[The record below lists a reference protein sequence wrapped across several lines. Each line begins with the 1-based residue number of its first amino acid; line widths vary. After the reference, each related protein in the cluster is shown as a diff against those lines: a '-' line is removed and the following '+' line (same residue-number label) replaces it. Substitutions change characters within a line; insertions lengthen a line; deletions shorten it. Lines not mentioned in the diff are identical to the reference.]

1 MATWEKRF
9 LVYKTSITAQA
20 SSSSSH
26 FATIY
31 TLSTPLNPLQ
41 QKIMLAKRHTVTLPL
56 SPHVPK
62 VVGATPPTPQVIAQ
76 EWITKFE
83 AALKSGATADFAK
96 VLQPDAWW
104 RDFLALS
111 WDLRTLHG
119 LDKISAYLSDNLSH
133 TTPHN
138 LKLRQN
144 EKFAPAF
151 NSPLE
156 GLEWVESQFD
166 FETKVGRGS
175 GMIRLVQGIDGT
187 WKGGMIYTA
196 LQELTGSEDKVG
208 AHRPH
213 GSNELKI
220 DGGTRELNWLEQR
233 QKQVEFEHEEPT
245 VLVVGAGQ
253 SGLNVGA
260 RLQAMGVKTL
270 LVDKNNRIGDNW
282 RNRYRVSRL

>member
-1 MATWEKRF
+1 MKF
-9 LVYKTSITAQA
+9 QFSKSLYFYIPPLY
-20 SSSSSH
+20 
-26 FATIY
+26 IY
-31 TLSTPLNPLQ
+31 TPLQ
-41 QKIMLAKRHTVTLPL
+41 QVTMFAERHTIKLPL
-56 SPHVPK
+56 SPHVPH
-62 VVGATPPTPQVIAQ
+62 VVGFAKTATPPSPQLIAQ
-76 EWITKFE
+76 EWITDFE
-83 AALKSGATADFAK
+83 AALKSGDVAGFAK

-111 WDLRTLHG
+111 WDIRTVHG
-119 LDKISAYLSDNLSH
+119 LDKISTYLSDNLAH
-133 TTPHN
+133 TTPHS

-151 NSPLE
+151 ATPIE

-175 GMIRLVQGIDGT
+175 GMLRLVQGTDGI
-187 WKGGMIYTA
+187 WKGQMIYTA
-196 LQELTGSEDKVG
+196 LQELIGFEDKAG
-208 AHRPH
+208 ARRPH

-245 VLVVGAGQ
+245 VLIVGAGQ
-253 SGLNVGA
+253 SGLNTGA

-270 LVDKNNRIGDNW
+270 LVDKNKRVGDNW
-282 RNRYRVSRL
+282 RNRYRVGLLP